1 MFRGANAI
9 SLDAKGRLAMPSR
22 YRDEL
27 ISKSAGQLIVTI
39 DAVDPCLCV
48 YPLDEWELIETK
60 LRALPSLRE
69 ENRRLQRLLIGNAV
83 DLELDGSGRFLVPPR
98 LREYA
103 RLDKRAMLV
112 GQLNKFQLWDEDAW
126 EAVSAADLAA
136 IQQPGDDATPY
147 LMHNRKREDCRITAA
162 PARWLMAWC
171 MSPVRWLL
179 INIIT
184 CCLPMT
190 QRRKPATFWKL
201 STR

>member
-27 ISKSAGQLIVTI
+27 VARCSGQLIVTI

-48 YPLDEWELIETK
+48 YPLPEWELIENK
-60 LRALPSLRE
+60 LRELASFRE

-83 DLELDGSGRFLVPPR
+83 DLELDASGRFLVPPR

-103 RLDKRAMLV
+103 KLDKRAMLV

-126 EAVSAADLAA
+126 NAVAEADLAA
-136 IQQPGDDATPY
+136 IKEPGALSDD
-147 LMHNRKREDCRITAA
+147 LRD
-162 PARWLMAWC
+162 
-171 MSPVRWLL
+171 L
-179 INIIT
+179 I
-184 CCLPMT
+184 L
-190 QRRKPATFWKL
+190 
-201 STR
+201 

>member
-27 ISKSAGQLIVTI
+27 VSRCAGQLIVTI
-39 DAVDPCLCV
+39 DAIDPCLCV
-48 YPLDEWELIETK
+48 YPLSEWELIEAK
-60 LRALPSLRE
+60 LRELASFRE

-83 DLELDGSGRFLVPPR
+83 DLELDASGRFLVPPR

-126 EAVSAADLAA
+126 NAVADADLAA
-136 IQQPGDDATPY
+136 IKQPGALSDELRD
-147 LMHNRKREDCRITAA
+147 
-162 PARWLMAWC
+162 
-171 MSPVRWLL
+171 L
-179 INIIT
+179 I
-184 CCLPMT
+184 L
-190 QRRKPATFWKL
+190 
-201 STR
+201 